1 LHTIWQ
7 DVRYGARMLWKHRLA
22 TLVCV
27 LALALG
33 IGANT
38 AMFSLAEAFLLHSV
52 PFENADGIVALV
64 NVRPQQNIERNPVA
78 PATYMDWKAQAKSFE
93 QMGAYAWDEVNLTGS
108 REPEKIVGFD
118 VTANFFGL
126 LAVQPKMG
134 RAFLPE
140 EEQPGK
146 EQEIILSYGLWERRY
161 ASDPNILNKLVK
173 VDGKSYTI
181 VGVMG
186 KGFDF
191 PMPAEAWM
199 PLALTVKQRS
209 ERNSRYIW
217 VLGKLKP
224 DTSVKQAAAEMS
236 GLAQREA
243 ATYPD
248 SSKGWQLR
256 VLPVREFATSDL
268 TRQYTLLLM
277 GAVGFV
283 LLIACAD
290 VANVQFARVSGR
302 QKELAVRAAMG
313 ASRWR
318 IVCQLLTESILLAL
332 LGSAAGLFFAQW
344 SITLILAHMPADVA
358 KFVAGWRTISLDI
371 NAFFFTLAIALF
383 SGILAG
389 IAPALLTSRTNVSE
403 TLKESGRGSSAGRAR
418 HRLRNALVVAEI
430 SLSLVLLVGAGLLV
444 KNFTA
449 LIDVNEKYHPE
460 SILTMNLSLPE
471 LRYKAQPGRVS
482 FHEQVL
488 QRLSTLPNV
497 QSAAMVTH
505 VPYADGGGVSTRAF
519 SVEGRPATDRGEMR
533 NAIVQTISSNYFG
546 LMQIALREGREIANT
561 DADGTLPVAVIS
573 RSLARR
579 YFPDEKPLGKKLR
592 VGPADDS
599 SAWLTIVG
607 IVDDVH
613 YSWIDKNDVP
623 TIYRSYRQ
631 SPPYYASL
639 VLRTGEEPLSFV
651 PAARSQVAAVDP
663 DLSLFNIKALDKVIS
678 DSVVGIAYVAV
689 MMGVL
694 GIIALVL
701 AAVGVYGVMSN
712 AVSERTNEI
721 GIRMAM
727 GATANDIQKLVLG
740 KGALLTLIG
749 TGIGLPV
756 AFLLA
761 NALSS
766 LLFGVKAADPV
777 AFIVLPLVLA
787 AVATLA
793 SYLPARRAV
802 RVDPITA
809 LRYE

>member
-1 LHTIWQ
+1 MHTIWQ

-22 TLVCV
+22 TLVCA

-33 IGANT
+33 VGANT

-52 PFENADGIVALV
+52 PFENADSILV
-64 NVRPQQNIERNPVA
+64 MSEVRPQQNIERNPVA
-78 PATYMDWKAQAKSFE
+78 PATYVDWQAQAKSFE
-93 QMGAYAWDEVNLTGS
+93 QMGAYAWDEVNLTGN

-118 VTANFFGL
+118 VTASFFRILG
-126 LAVQPKMG
+126 VQAKMG
-134 RAFLPE
+134 RTFLPE
-140 EEQPGK
+140 EEEPGK

-161 ASDPNILNKLVK
+161 ASDPDILNKTVK
-173 VDGKSYTI
+173 VDGKTFTI
-181 VGVMG
+181 VGVMD

-199 PLALTVKQRS
+199 PLALTVKQRA

-217 VLGKLKP
+217 VVGKLKP
-224 DTSVKQAAAEMS
+224 NTSIKQAAAEMS
-236 GLAQREA
+236 SLVQRESDA
-243 ATYPD
+243 FPD
-248 SSKGWQLR
+248 SHKGWQLR
-256 VLPVREFATSDL
+256 VLPVREFVTSDL

-313 ASRWR
+313 ASRGRLVW
-318 IVCQLLTESILLAL
+318 QLLTESILLSL
-332 LGSAAGLFFAQW
+332 LGSAAGLVFAQW
-344 SITLILAHMPADVA
+344 GITLILAHMPADVA
-358 KFVAGWRTISLDI
+358 KFVAGWKTISLDSG
-371 NAFFFTLAIALF
+371 AFLFTLGIALF
-383 SGILAG
+383 SGMLSG
-389 IAPALLTSRTNVSE
+389 IAPALMTSRTNVSE

-430 SLSLVLLVGAGLLV
+430 FLSLVLLVGAGLLV

-449 LIDVNEKYHPE
+449 LINVNERYHPE
-460 SILTMNLSLPE
+460 SILTMNVSLPE
-471 LRYKAQPGRVS
+471 LQYKAPPGRVS

-488 QRLSTLPNV
+488 QRLSTIPNV

-505 VPYADGGGVSTRAF
+505 VPYSGGGGVSGRPF
-519 SVEGRPATDRGEMR
+519 SVEGRPAADRSEIR
-533 NAIVQTISSNYFG
+533 NAIVQTISPNYFG
-546 LMQIALREGREIANT
+546 LMQIALRDGREIADT

-579 YFPDEKPLGKKLR
+579 YFPDGNPLGKKLK
-592 VGPADDS
+592 VGQADDPS
-599 SAWLTIVG
+599 PWMTIVG

-613 YSWIDKNDVP
+613 YSWIDKDDVP

-639 VLRTGEEPLSFV
+639 VLRTGGDPLSFV
-651 PAARSQVAAVDP
+651 PAVRSQVGAVDP
-663 DLSLFNIKALDKVIS
+663 DLSLYNIKALDRVIS

-701 AAVGVYGVMSN
+701 ASVGVYGVMSY
-712 AVSERTNEI
+712 AVSERTNEF

-727 GATANDIQKLVLG
+727 GATANDIQRLVLG
-740 KGALLTLIG
+740 KGALLTVIG
-749 TGIGLPV
+749 IGLGLPV
-756 AFLLA
+756 AFALA
-761 NALSS
+761 NLLSG

-777 AFIVLPLVLA
+777 AFIALPLVLA

>member
-1 LHTIWQ
+1 
-7 DVRYGARMLWKHRLA
+7 
-22 TLVCV
+22 
-27 LALALG
+27 
-33 IGANT
+33 
-38 AMFSLAEAFLLHSV
+38 
-52 PFENADGIVALV
+52 
-64 NVRPQQNIERNPVA
+64 
-78 PATYMDWKAQAKSFE
+78 
-93 QMGAYAWDEVNLTGS
+93 MGAYEWGEVNLTGN
-108 REPEKIVGFD
+108 REPEKVQGFD
-118 VTANFFGL
+118 VTANFFEL
-126 LAVQPKMG
+126 LGVQPKMG
-134 RAFLPE
+134 RTFLPE

-146 EQEIILSYGLWERRY
+146 DQEIILSYGLWERRY
-161 ASDPNILNKLVK
+161 ASDPNIVNKIVK
-173 VDGKSYTI
+173 VDGKSFTI
-181 VGVMG
+181 IGVMD

-224 DTSVKQAAAEMS
+224 DTSVKQVAAEMN
-236 GLAQREA
+236 GLVQRESEV
-243 ATYPD
+243 YPD
-248 SSKGWQLR
+248 SHKGWQLR
-256 VLPVREFATSDL
+256 VLPVREFATSVL
-268 TRQYTLLLM
+268 TRQYTLLMM

-313 ASRWR
+313 ASRGR

-332 LGSAAGLFFAQW
+332 LGSAAGLVFAQW
-344 SITLILAHMPADVA
+344 DIALILAHMPPDVA
-358 KFVAGWRTISLDI
+358 KFVAGWKTISLDS
-371 NAFFFTLAIALF
+371 NAFLFTLAIALF

-418 HRLRNALVVAEI
+418 QRLRNALVVAEI

-488 QRLSTLPNV
+488 QRLSTIPNV

-505 VPYADGGGVSTRAF
+505 VPYSDGGGVGVEAF
-519 SVEGRPATDRGEMR
+519 AAEGRPATDRGEVR
-533 NAIVQTISSNYFG
+533 NAIVQTISPNYFG
-546 LMQIALREGREIANT
+546 LMQIALRDGREIADT

-579 YFPDEKPLGKKLR
+579 YFPNEKPLGKKLK
-592 VGPADDS
+592 VGRPDNTS
-599 SAWLTIVG
+599 PWLTIVG
-607 IVDDVH
+607 MVDDVH
-613 YSWIDKNDVP
+613 YSWIDKDDVP

-631 SPPYYASL
+631 SPPYYSSL
-639 VLRTGEEPLSFV
+639 VLRTGNHPLSLV
-651 PAARSQVAAVDP
+651 PAVRSQVAAVNP
-663 DLSLFNIKALDKVIS
+663 DLALFNINPLDKVIS

-689 MMGVL
+689 MMGIL

-701 AAVGVYGVMSN
+701 ASVGVYGVMSY

-727 GATANDIQKLVLG
+727 GATANDIQRMVLG

-749 TGIGLPV
+749 MGIGLPV
-756 AFLLA
+756 AFALA

-802 RVDPITA
+802 HVDPITA

>member
-1 LHTIWQ
+1 
-7 DVRYGARMLWKHRLA
+7 MLWKHRLA
-22 TLVCV
+22 TLVCAT
-27 LALALG
+27 ALALG

-38 AMFSLAEAFLLHSV
+38 AMFSVAEAFLLHSV
-52 PFENADGIVALV
+52 PFENPDRILAMVD
-64 NVRPQQNIERNPVA
+64 VRPQQNIDRNAVA
-78 PATYMDWKAQAKSFE
+78 PATYLDWKAQAKSFE
-93 QMGAYAWDEVNLTGS
+93 EMGAYAWKEVNLTGN
-108 REPEKIVGFD
+108 REPEKVQAFD
-118 VTANFFGL
+118 VTADFFGL
-126 LAVQPKMG
+126 LGVQPKMG
-134 RAFLPE
+134 RTFLPE

-146 EQEIILSYGLWERRY
+146 DQEIILSYGLWERRY
-161 ASDPNILNKLVK
+161 ASDPNILNKIVK
-173 VDGKSYTI
+173 VDGKSFTI
-181 VGVMG
+181 VGVMN

-191 PMPAEAWM
+191 PMPAEAWVPM
-199 PLALTVKQRS
+199 ALTVKQQS

-224 DTSVKQAAAEMS
+224 DASIKQATAEMS
-236 GLAQREA
+236 AIAQRETDA
-243 ATYPD
+243 YPD
-248 SSKGWQLR
+248 AYKGWQLR
-256 VLPVREFATSDL
+256 VMPVREFATSDL

-302 QKELAVRAAMG
+302 QKELAVRAALG
-313 ASRWR
+313 ASRSR
-318 IVCQLLTESILLAL
+318 IVCQLLTESVLLAL
-332 LGSAAGLFFAQW
+332 VGSVAGLFIAQW
-344 SITLILAHMPADVA
+344 DLVLILAHMPADVA
-358 KFVAGWRTISLDI
+358 KYVAGWHTISLDAG
-371 NAFFFTLAIALF
+371 AFLFTLAIALF
-383 SGILAG
+383 SGIVSG
-389 IAPALLTSRTNVSE
+389 IAPALMTSRTSVSE

-449 LIDVNEKYHPE
+449 LINVNEKYRPE
-460 SILTMNLSLPE
+460 SLLTLSLRLPE
-471 LRYKAQPGRVS
+471 LQYTERPGRVT

-488 QRLSTLPNV
+488 QRISTIPNV
-497 QSAAMVTH
+497 QSAAMVTS
-505 VPYADGGGVSTRAF
+505 VPYSNGGGTGTRAF
-519 SVEGRPATDRGEMR
+519 SIEGLPAKDRGEVR
-533 NAIVQTISSNYFG
+533 NAIVQTISPSYLD
-546 LMQIALREGREIANT
+546 LMQIALRDGRELT
-561 DADGTLPVAVIS
+561 DSDAEGTRPVAVIS

-579 YFPDEKPLGKKLR
+579 YFPDEKCLGRKLKI
-592 VGPADDS
+592 GQADDS
-599 SAWLTIVG
+599 SPWLTIVG

-613 YSWIDKNDVP
+613 YSWINKDDIP

-631 SPPYYASL
+631 SPPFYASL
-639 VLRTGEEPLSFV
+639 VLRTGGDPLALV
-651 PAARSQVAAVDP
+651 PAVRGQIAAVDP
-663 DLSLFNIKALDKVIS
+663 DLSLFNIKPLDKVIS
-678 DSVVGIAYVAV
+678 DSIVGIAYVAV
-689 MMGVL
+689 MMGIL

-701 AAVGVYGVMSN
+701 ASVGVYGVMSY
-712 AVSERTNEI
+712 AVSERTNEF

-727 GATANDIQKLVLG
+727 GATANDIQRMVLG
-740 KGALLTLIG
+740 KGALLTIIG
-749 TGIGLPV
+749 MGIGLPV
-756 AFLLA
+756 AFALA